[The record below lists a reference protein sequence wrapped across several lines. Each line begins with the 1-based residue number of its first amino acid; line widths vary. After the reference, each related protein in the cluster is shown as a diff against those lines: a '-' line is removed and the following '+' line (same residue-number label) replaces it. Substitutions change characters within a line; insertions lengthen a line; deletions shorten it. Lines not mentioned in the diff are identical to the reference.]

1 MSNTKTA
8 LTRPVLEQLA
18 DRFKALAEVN
28 RLAIMNS
35 LREGERT
42 VSELMEITRLGQA
55 NLSKHLT
62 QLHRLGFVARR
73 KEGLNVYYRL
83 QDQDVF
89 RICDIMC
96 GRLTREAR
104 TRHAALEGD
113 AAVRRAARRAKP

>member
-1 MSNTKTA
+1 MSNK
-8 LTRPVLEQLA
+8 TRPLSKALLEQLA

-28 RLAIMNS
+28 RLNVLS
-35 LREGERT
+35 TLRQGEMT
-42 VSELMEITRLGQA
+42 VTELIEETRLGQA

-96 GRLTREAR
+96 GRLEREAQAR
-104 TRHAALEGD
+104 QAALAPSARGR
-113 AAVRRAARRAKP
+113 RRAS